1 MKMKTLIAVAVAG
14 AFAIPFATQA
24 SVDGDRMIVAQAGG
38 AGAPGGAS
46 QGSGAPGGAA
56 GGAAAQSGTP
66 AAGSSSS
73 TGQTGSGQPGTGAG
87 LPPTDMQQLDA
98 NNDGYVSREEAAK
111 NPSMGTRFSELDKD
125 SDGRISKSEWEA
137 GSGSAATGATG
148 ATTSPS
154 SPSSAT
160 GSSDPA
166 RDVGTAA
173 SRPQPST
180 GSQTTK

>member
-46 QGSGAPGGAA
+46 MGSGAPGGAA

-66 AAGSSSS
+66 GAGSS

-148 ATTSPS
+148 TTTSPS

-173 SRPQPST
+173 SRPAPST

>member
-14 AFAIPFATQA
+14 AFAIPFAAQA
-24 SVDGDRMIVAQAGG
+24 SVDDDRMIVAQAGG

-56 GGAAAQSGTP
+56 AQSGTP
-66 AAGSSSS
+66 GAGSS

-98 NNDGYVSREEAAK
+98 NNDGYLSREEAAK
-111 NPSMGTRFSELDKD
+111 DPSMSTRFSELDKD

-148 ATTSPS
+148 TTTSPS

>member
-66 AAGSSSS
+66 AAGSS

-111 NPSMGTRFSELDKD
+111 DPSMTTRFSELDKD

-137 GSGSAATGATG
+137 SSGSAATGATG
-148 ATTSPS
+148 TTSSPS

>member
-46 QGSGAPGGAA
+46 QGSSAA
-56 GGAAAQSGTP
+56 GGAAAQSGAP
-66 AAGSSSS
+66 AAGSSM
-73 TGQTGSGQPGTGAG
+73 GQTGSGAPGTGAG

-98 NNDGYVSREEAAK
+98 NNDGYVSREEAEK
-111 NPSMGTRFSELDKD
+111 DPSMSTRFSELDKD

-148 ATTSPS
+148 TTSSPS

>member
-46 QGSGAPGGAA
+46 QGSGAQGGAA
-56 GGAAAQSGTP
+56 GGAAAQSATP
-66 AAGSSSS
+66 GAGSS
-73 TGQTGSGQPGTGAG
+73 TGQTSSGQPGTGAG

-98 NNDGYVSREEAAK
+98 NNDGYVSREEAGK
-111 NPSMGTRFSELDKD
+111 NPSMSTRFSELDKD

-148 ATTSPS
+148 TTT

-173 SRPQPST
+173 SRPAPST